1 MGFFMLS
8 FNRHK
13 NYMPFVFRPMF
24 IFISVFLWEQICVVA
39 ESTPPQRLLTRVA
52 VETSSPASVVDL
64 VCAKIQSGDF
74 TGAREIA
81 YESTAFDSIALK
93 QLKAIIDEYA
103 VIKAVREASRDDA
116 SEEQVDELEK
126 LRLNGL
132 PKDGNDISE
141 VLTAISEALEYL
153 DKEQRQALLDDV
165 FVKGAVRHAEQIAA
179 EFEIKGR
186 WLDSYKTCY
195 SKLERLYE
203 DDKTYSDH
211 AEELLNKA
219 NIVTFLRSSQ
229 CENCRQRYVG
239 IKKEMFINAVDILD
253 SSYVDIVD
261 YREMTIGAINR
272 CRCLAEVMSNP
283 YIETE
288 YKISG
293 AQCEIFLMELTA
305 ILDEVYRSEQKMD
318 KSEFVDFFE
327 RVIAL
332 SESAFLSLE
341 LPPELLI
348 TQFGKGALSSLDP
361 HTVIYWPSQAR
372 EFEKR
377 ITSRFTGIGIRFSK
391 KEELA
396 RIISV
401 LPDTPAFH
409 GGVEAG
415 DMITAIDGISTIEMS
430 ADCVAQNIAGPEG
443 TKVTLTIKRR
453 GEHEDRDITVH
464 RANIVVPSIRGW
476 QRTETGRWRFMIDD
490 LNKIGYIRINSFN
503 SQTTGEFEQ
512 TLVRL
517 EEQGLAGLI
526 LDLRS
531 NTGGLLTSAV
541 EIADRFIEEGLIVR
555 VQPRCGMPTYIS
567 AHKGSTHPDYPI
579 VVLIDSF
586 TASSSEIL
594 VGVLQEPKYKR
605 ATIVGERSYGK
616 GSVQSIANHIG
627 GGAKMKYTA
636 AYYYLPSGQ
645 NIKSREMTV
654 KMGRDDWGIT
664 PCVQV
669 NLRNDELRKM
679 ADVHKANGL
688 MKKDDVDN
696 SSDVQRFSSRETID
710 ADPQLAIGLLVLKSK
725 MVESGYELD
734 LD

>member
-1 MGFFMLS
+1 MGLFMLS

-24 IFISVFLWEQICVVA
+24 IFLSVFLWAQIRAVA
-39 ESTPPQRLLTRVA
+39 ESTLPKRLSAKIA
-52 VETSSPASVVDL
+52 VEAPSPASVVDSAC
-64 VCAKIQSGDF
+64 VKIQSGDF

-81 YESTAFDSIALK
+81 YETTAFDSIALR
-93 QLKAIIDEYA
+93 QLKTIIDEYM
-103 VIKAVREASRDDA
+103 VIEAVREASRDDA
-116 SEEQVDELEK
+116 CQEQVNELDK

-141 VLTAISEALEYL
+141 VLTVVSKALEYL

-165 FVKGAVRHAEQIAA
+165 FVKEAVRRAEQIAA
-179 EFEIKGR
+179 EFEMEGR

-195 SKLERLYE
+195 SKLEQMYE
-203 DDKTYSDH
+203 DDKTYSDR
-211 AEELLNKA
+211 AKELLSKA
-219 NIVTFLRSSQ
+219 NIVAFLRSSQ
-229 CENCRQRYVG
+229 CENCRQRYAG
-239 IKKEMFINAVDILD
+239 IRKEMFINAVDILD

-272 CRCLAEVMSNP
+272 CRCLAEVMSNS

-288 YKISG
+288 YKISD
-293 AQCEIFLMELTA
+293 AQCEIFLMELTV
-305 ILDEVYRSEQKMD
+305 ILDEVYRSEQTMD
-318 KSEFVDFFE
+318 KREFVDFFE
-327 RVIAL
+327 RVIAF
-332 SESAFLSLE
+332 SESPFLSLE

-348 TQFGKGALSSLDP
+348 TQFAKGALSSLDP

-377 ITSRFTGIGIRFSK
+377 ITNRFTGIGIRFSK
-391 KEELA
+391 NEELA

-415 DMITAIDGISTIEMS
+415 DVITAIDGISTIEMS

-443 TKVTLTIKRR
+443 TSVTLTIKRQ
-453 GEHEDRDITVH
+453 GEHEDRDITVN

-476 QRTETGRWRFMIDD
+476 QRIETGQWRFMIDD

-567 AHKGSTHPDYPI
+567 AHKELTHPDFPT
-579 VVLIDSF
+579 VVLIDSL

-605 ATIVGERSYGK
+605 ATIVGEKSYGK

-645 NIKSREMTV
+645 NIKSREMAT
-654 KMGRDDWGIT
+654 KLDRDDWGIT

-669 NLRNDELRKM
+669 NLRNDERRQM
-679 ADVHKANGL
+679 AEVHKANGL
-688 MKKDDVDN
+688 MKKDDVDD
-696 SSDVQRFSSRETID
+696 SSDIQRFSNRETID

-725 MVESGYELD
+725 MVESGYKLD

>member
-8 FNRHK
+8 SNQYK
-13 NYMPFVFRPMF
+13 NHMPFVFRPMF
-24 IFISVFLWEQICVVA
+24 IFLSLFLWERICVIA
-39 ESTPPQRLLTRVA
+39 ESTPPQRSLARIA
-52 VETSSPASVVDL
+52 VEAPSPASVVDS

-74 TGAREIA
+74 TGARETA
-81 YESTAFDSIALK
+81 YESAVVNNIALK
-93 QLKAIIDEYA
+93 QLKTIIDEYT
-103 VIKAVREASRDDA
+103 VIEALREASRDDA
-116 SEEQVDELEK
+116 CREQVNELEK
-126 LRLNGL
+126 LRLNDL
-132 PKDGNDISE
+132 QKNSNDIGE
-141 VLTAISEALEYL
+141 VLTAISKVLEYS
-153 DKEQRQALLDDV
+153 DKEQRQALLDEV
-165 FVKGAVRHAEQIAA
+165 FVKEAVRRAEQIAA
-179 EFEIKGR
+179 ELEIEGR

-195 SKLERLYE
+195 SRLERLYE
-203 DDKTYSDH
+203 DDKAYSDH
-211 AEELLNKA
+211 AKELLSKA
-219 NIVTFLRSSQ
+219 NIVTYLQSSQ
-229 CENCRQRYVG
+229 CENCPQRYAG
-239 IKKEMFINAVDILD
+239 IKKEMFVNAVDILD

-272 CRCLAEVMSNP
+272 CRCLAEVMNNP
-283 YIETE
+283 HIETE
-288 YKISG
+288 YKISD

-305 ILDEVYRSEQKMD
+305 ILDEVCRSEQTMD
-318 KSEFVDFFE
+318 KREFVDFFE

-332 SESAFLSLE
+332 SESPFLSLE

-348 TQFGKGALSSLDP
+348 TQFARGALFSLDP

-377 ITSRFTGIGIRFSK
+377 ITNRFTGIGIRFSK

-415 DMITAIDGISTIEMS
+415 DMITAINGISTIEMS

-443 TKVTLTIKRR
+443 TSVTLTIKRQ
-453 GEHEDRDITVH
+453 GEHEDRDIIVH

-476 QRTETGRWRFMIDD
+476 QRTEAGQWRFMIDD
-490 LNKIGYIRINSFN
+490 RNRIGYIRINSFN
-503 SQTTGEFEQ
+503 SQTSGEFEQ
-512 TLVRL
+512 ALVRL
-517 EEQGLAGLI
+517 EEQGLAGLV

-567 AHKGSTHPDYPI
+567 AHKELTHPGFPT
-579 VVLIDSF
+579 VVLIDSL

-594 VGVLQEPKYKR
+594 AGVLQEPKYSR

-627 GGAKMKYTA
+627 GGAKLKYTG

-645 NIKSREMTV
+645 NIKSREMAT
-654 KMGRDDWGIT
+654 KLGLDDWGLT
-664 PCVQV
+664 PDVQV
-669 NLRNDELRKM
+669 SLRNDERRKM
-679 ADVHKANGL
+679 ADVHKTNGL
-688 MKKDDVDN
+688 MVKENDDN
-696 SSDVQRFSSRETID
+696 YSDVQRFSSRETID
-710 ADPQLAIGLLVLKSK
+710 ADPQLAIGLLILKSK
-725 MVESGYELD
+725 MIESGYELA
-734 LD
+734 LN